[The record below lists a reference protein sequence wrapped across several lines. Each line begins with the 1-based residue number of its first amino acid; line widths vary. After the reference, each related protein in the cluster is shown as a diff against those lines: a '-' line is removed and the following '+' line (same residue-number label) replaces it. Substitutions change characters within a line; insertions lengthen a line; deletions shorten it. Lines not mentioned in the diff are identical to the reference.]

1 MRRFLT
7 LISGGVFAAVSFIAG
22 AQPARAIEI
31 DICEASAYLS
41 WDGLAG
47 TIEENSIESLFC
59 GSGVTDFA
67 SNGFTTTF
75 TNLLDVDGTGE
86 LTWSV
91 TNDTGG
97 TLNDVTFIVY
107 LNADILD
114 AFLDP
119 FNEYA
124 SFEGFGSFD
133 GWEVDDPDFGDILAN
148 IAAGL
153 LDDTNALPDD
163 FFIGDAAIALSF
175 NIGTLEDGQQFVA
188 SFFITEGGGLEGITQ
203 IDADSAESFNF
214 NGSVT
219 VAEVIAMAEPGTMW
233 LLFSSLLLLGI
244 AVRRRA

>member
-1 MRRFLT
+1 MRGLLAHIF
-7 LISGGVFAAVSFIAG
+7 GGVFAIVAIIAG
-22 AQPARAIEI
+22 PQPARAIEI
-31 DICEASAYLS
+31 DICEATAYLS
-41 WDGLAG
+41 WDGSGG
-47 TIEENSIESLFC
+47 TIEENSITGFC
-59 GSGVTDFA
+59 GTGVTDFD

-75 TNLLDVDGTGE
+75 SNLLNPDGTGE
-86 LTWSV
+86 LTWAV

-119 FNEYA
+119 FNEFA

-133 GWEVDDPDFGDILAN
+133 GWEVDDPFVGDILLN
-148 IAAGL
+148 LLSGS
-153 LDDTNALPDD
+153 LDDTNSITSATFVDD
-163 FFIGDAAIALSF
+163 VTIALSF
-175 NIGTLEDGQQFVA
+175 NLGTLEDGQTFLA
-188 SFFITEGGGLEGITQ
+188 SFFITEGGGTEGITQ

-219 VAEVIAMAEPGTMW
+219 VSEVVAMAEPGTLG
-233 LLFSSLLLLGI
+233 LLISSLVLLGV